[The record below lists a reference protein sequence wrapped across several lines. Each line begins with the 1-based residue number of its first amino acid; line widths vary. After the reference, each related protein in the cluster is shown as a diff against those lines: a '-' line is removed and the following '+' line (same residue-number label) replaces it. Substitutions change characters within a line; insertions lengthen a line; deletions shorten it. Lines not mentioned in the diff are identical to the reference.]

1 MMPLVLASTSPQ
13 RKALL
18 TQLALSFTV
27 TAPLLADETLDA
39 ALDFDAALA
48 DLAVRKAKSV
58 RTAFP
63 DAAIIG
69 CDTMVVVDGQPLGKP
84 QNKEVAREMLK
95 RLSGRQHEVK
105 SGCALLLPDGQVFS
119 ETVTTQV
126 QMALL
131 PERLIE
137 AYLLTEES
145 RNRAGGYAIQGRGAA
160 LIESICGSYT
170 NVVGM
175 PLEVLSRWLYC
186 IGEEPFGYDRGT
198 LKG

>member
-27 TAPLLADETLDA
+27 TAPLLADETFDA

-58 RTAFP
+58 RTAFS

-84 QNKEVAREMLK
+84 QNKAVAREMLK

-105 SGCALLLPDGQVFS
+105 SGCALLLPDGRVFS

-131 PERLIE
+131 PECLIE

-175 PLEVLSRWLYC
+175 PLEVLSRWLYW

>member
-27 TAPLLADETLDA
+27 TAPLLADETLNA

-48 DLAVRKAKSV
+48 DLAVRKATSV

-84 QNKEVAREMLK
+84 QNKAVAREMLK

-105 SGCALLLPDGQVFS
+105 SGCALLLPDGRIFS

-145 RNRAGGYAIQGRGAA
+145 RNRAGGYAIQGRGAT

-175 PLEVLSRWLYC
+175 PLEVLSCWLYC
-186 IGEEPFGYDRGT
+186 IGEEPFGYGRGT

>member
-27 TAPLLADETLDA
+27 TAPLLTDETLDA

-84 QNKEVAREMLK
+84 QNKAVARDMLK

-126 QMALL
+126 QMTLL

>member
-27 TAPLLADETLDA
+27 TAPLLADETFDA

-84 QNKEVAREMLK
+84 QNKAVARDMIK

-105 SGCALLLPDGQVFS
+105 SGCALLLPDGRVFS

-131 PERLIE
+131 PECLIE

-175 PLEVLSRWLYC
+175 PLEVLSR
-186 IGEEPFGYDRGT
+186 
-198 LKG
+198 